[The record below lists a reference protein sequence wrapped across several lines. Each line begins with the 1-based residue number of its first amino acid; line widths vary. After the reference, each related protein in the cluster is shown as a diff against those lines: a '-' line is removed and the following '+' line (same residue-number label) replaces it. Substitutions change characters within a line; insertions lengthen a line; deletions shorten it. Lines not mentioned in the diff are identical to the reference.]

1 MTTHEAPAPDA
12 SRRVTVTR
20 GRHGWEVK
28 EERGN
33 VVVHSATYT
42 DWHRVERAAGFPVA
56 SATFRVLDPGESR
69 RDERDAGNV
78 ERRTTSD

>member
-1 MTTHEAPAPDA
+1 MTTEQLPAPDA

-28 EERGN
+28 EERNN

-56 SATFRVLDPGESR
+56 ASTFPVVETANEERGTGNKERGTES
-69 RDERDAGNV
+69 N
-78 ERRTTSD
+78 

>member
-1 MTTHEAPAPDA
+1 MTTEQLPAPDA

-28 EERGN
+28 EERNN

-56 SATFRVLDPGESR
+56 GSTFPVLGTANEEPGTETRERGTES
-69 RDERDAGNV
+69 D
-78 ERRTTSD
+78 